1 MPRLKESCKQ
11 DLKLRINIVDVISR
25 VATPRRAGGNRFKAL
40 CPFHQE
46 KTPSFHFDSAKGFY
60 KCFGCG
66 KSGDIFTFVQETEG
80 LNFTE
85 AVEALAQRFNV
96 ALEYEEGGGGPSR
109 EERSLRQELFDL
121 HEFAADHLHQAFKAN
136 GEHGA
141 WMRDYWTKDRRFTPE
156 LAEEFKIGLAD
167 PAGSGLAAALMR
179 KKFSEAALRQCGL
192 FFIYED
198 QLLTLQALRPRFRGR
213 LMIPIRDHQ
222 GRVVA
227 FTARQTKLTPADDP
241 AHEAK
246 YVNSPETPIFT
257 KGNLLFN
264 LDRARAHVGDGKP
277 FVMVE
282 GQLDAL
288 RCWSVGLKTAIAP
301 QGTSITEGQLILMR
315 RYHTE
320 LECFFDSDSAGQK
333 AALRLLPLALKTGIE
348 VRFLTLDGAGKVDP
362 DLLFLEKGL
371 AGYDEV
377 KRGAFGGMQ
386 FMRRYVLP
394 DARNATAE
402 RTQAAVREIYSVIAA
417 ADSELLRKRL
427 LGEVAPALGAL
438 QVTPDILERDFAQF
452 IAKGGRPAAQS
463 APASP
468 PASADSSGSSRPTPG
483 SALQDDPTAPERDL
497 LLLVLHFDIALGRA
511 LAATCPHEWIE
522 ARLPSG
528 VLLNR
533 FLGEFLHGEWPGRDN
548 LDGLLETDAERA
560 LVASLL
566 FETPQIDDPAK
577 VALEGLKRLRDR
589 ALAPRLRQI
598 DLQLAQAS
606 TDNTI
611 DAIALLKERSEL
623 QRLLAP
629 PLRLSPSP
637 DNLFVFRRSTPARFR
652 PSLCHHSCR
661 AKPSLPPPIPIPTPS
676 RPLSRSPKEPKP
688 APPIIPWTTSL
699 PAGST
704 TRSAPSSGSPRSR
717 DTSPSTTSTRPCP
730 SRSRT
735 RRRSITSSPFSKIWR
750 SRSSSPNRSRSSRP
764 GRPRRRRTRPALRR
778 TTSSTTRSACISSRW
793 ARSRC

>member
-46 KTPSFHFDSAKGFY
+46 KSPSFHFDSAKGFY

-85 AVEALAQRFNV
+85 SVEALAQRFNV

-121 HEFAADHLHQAFKAN
+121 HEFATEHFHQTFKAG

-141 WMRDYWTKDRRFTPE
+141 WMRDYWTQKRRFTPE
-156 LAEEFKIGLAD
+156 LADEFKIGLAD
-167 PAGSGLAAALMR
+167 PTGSGLGAAVMR
-179 KKFSEAALRQCGL
+179 KKFSDDAIRKCGL
-192 FFIYED
+192 FYIYEE
-198 QLLTLQALRPRFRGR
+198 QMITLGALKPRFRGR

-227 FTARQTKLTPADDP
+227 FTARQTDLTPQDDNSR
-241 AHEAK
+241 EAK
-246 YVNSPETPIFT
+246 YVNSPETPIFS
-257 KGNLLFN
+257 KSNLLFN
-264 LDRARAHVGDGKP
+264 LDRARAHVGEGKP

-315 RYHTE
+315 RYHSE

-333 AALRLLPLALKTGIE
+333 AARRLLPLALKTGIE
-348 VRFLTLDGAGKVDP
+348 VRFLTLAGAGKVDP

-371 AGYDEV
+371 AGYEEV

-394 DARNATAE
+394 DSRTATAE
-402 RTQAAVREIYSVIAA
+402 RTQAAVREIYSVIAS
-417 ADSELLRKRL
+417 ADSELMQRRL
-427 LGEVAPALGAL
+427 LGEIAPALGAL
-438 QVTPDILERDFAQF
+438 QVTPDVFERDFAQF
-452 IAKGGRPAAQS
+452 LAKGGRAEAQTSHAPAQTS
-463 APASP
+463 GAPASP
-468 PASADSSGSSRPTPG
+468 PTSGASLPVTQSPV
-483 SALQDDPTAPERDL
+483 QDDPSAPERDL
-497 LLLVLHFDIALGRA
+497 LLLVLHFDPSLGRS
-511 LAATCPHEWIE
+511 LAAACPHEWIDD
-522 ARLPSG
+522 RLPSG
-528 VLLNR
+528 ALLNR
-533 FLGEFLHGEWPGRDN
+533 FLAEFLHGEWPGRDN
-548 LDGLLETDAERA
+548 LDPLLETDVERA

-566 FETPQIDDPAK
+566 FETPQIDDPSK

-589 ALAPRLRQI
+589 NLMPRMRQI
-598 DLQLAQAS
+598 DLLLAQAS

-611 DAIALLKERSEL
+611 DATALLKERSDL
-623 QRLLAP
+623 QRLL
-629 PLRLSPSP
+629 
-637 DNLFVFRRSTPARFR
+637 
-652 PSLCHHSCR
+652 
-661 AKPSLPPPIPIPTPS
+661 
-676 RPLSRSPKEPKP
+676 RSP
-688 APPIIPWTTSL
+688 L
-699 PAGST
+699 
-704 TRSAPSSGSPRSR
+704 
-717 DTSPSTTSTRPCP
+717 
-730 SRSRT
+730 
-735 RRRSITSSPFSKIWR
+735 
-750 SRSSSPNRSRSSRP
+750 
-764 GRPRRRRTRPALRR
+764 AL
-778 TTSSTTRSACISSRW
+778 A
-793 ARSRC
+793 AVA